1 MHATGGNGTSSK
13 VQIVWSHDGEWYS
26 ADSLDDLLDTYSDL
40 AAGNVVHVGEKK
52 LIEPHELIDA
62 DDVIDR
68 MGDRAYEA
76 AGEYADGYPLDT
88 VNDEAKAELN
98 ALLAA
103 WIEKHAKPMFYL
115 VEKSRE
121 HVITESDMEGREQ

>member
-1 MHATGGNGTSSK
+1 MTTSKSPAPEAST
-13 VQIVWSHDGEWYS
+13 VWSHDGEWYS

-40 AAGNVVHVGEKK
+40 TVGYIVHVGEKK

-76 AGEYADGYPLDT
+76 AGEYADGYPLDK
-88 VNDEAKAELN
+88 VDDEAKAELN

-103 WIEKHAKPMFYL
+103 WIEKHAKPTFYL

-121 HVITESDMEGREQ
+121 HVITDADVEGRE